1 MTEARNEVE
10 RTQRL
15 LLELWVSTEACLNM
29 MSDKDYA
36 LLEMGVKNLKN
47 QLVYHKQRLEREE
60 HVVLIAGG
68 LLKKI
73 LKAHNYVEV
82 VACARVVT

>member
-1 MTEARNEVE
+1 
-10 RTQRL
+10 
-15 LLELWVSTEACLNM
+15 

-68 LLKKI
+68 LLK
-73 LKAHNYVEV
+73 AHNYVEV

>member
-1 MTEARNEVE
+1 
-10 RTQRL
+10 
-15 LLELWVSTEACLNM
+15 M

-68 LLKKI
+68 LLKKT

>member
-1 MTEARNEVE
+1 
-10 RTQRL
+10 
-15 LLELWVSTEACLNM
+15 M

-68 LLKKI
+68 LLKK
-73 LKAHNYVEV
+73 NFESS
-82 VACARVVT
+82 